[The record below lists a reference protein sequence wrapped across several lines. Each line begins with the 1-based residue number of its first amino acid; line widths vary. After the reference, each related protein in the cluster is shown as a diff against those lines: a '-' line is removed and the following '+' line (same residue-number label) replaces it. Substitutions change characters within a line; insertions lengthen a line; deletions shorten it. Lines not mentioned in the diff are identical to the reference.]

1 MAENKIHA
9 DVDWTRVRF
18 SISTNL
24 VRMTQ
29 WAFGS
34 LLPGRGQ
41 AEPTRSEAH
50 HPRPVLGTRLRE
62 KGRLPPI
69 SACLNLTRRIHFQLI
84 NRSTACRRR
93 TQQLE
98 PSSVEIKM
106 VVPRHYQE
114 PRHPTHET
122 WRL

>member
-1 MAENKIHA
+1 MAENKILA

-41 AEPTRSEAH
+41 AKPTRSEAH
-50 HPRPVLGTRLRE
+50 HPRPVLGTRLRD
-62 KGRLPPI
+62 KGRLPPNI
-69 SACLNLTRRIHFQLI
+69 CV
-84 NRSTACRRR
+84 
-93 TQQLE
+93 LE
-98 PSSVEIKM
+98 SDKTYSFSVD
-106 VVPRHYQE
+106 QS
-114 PRHPTHET
+114 
-122 WRL
+122 